1 MSRLEELKA
10 EWFNL
15 AIEEQDIASIAWKV
29 VIMPES
35 RDEVEYYEAL
45 VDTAHELLNG
55 EAS

>member
-10 EWFNL
+10 QWLGL
-15 AIEEQDIASIAWKV
+15 AIEDQDIASIAWKV
-29 VIMPES
+29 VTMPES

-55 EAS
+55 EQS